1 MPAFLHSPKPQKNLQ
16 SSSKSPS
23 GSARLAYSR
32 TELTMLKLGFTR
44 ADIVEMPYSRAAWYV
59 QAAAETH
66 GEEDKGPRDASQADI
81 EAF

>member
-1 MPAFLHSPKPQKNLQ
+1 
-16 SSSKSPS
+16 
-23 GSARLAYSR
+23 
-32 TELTMLKLGFTR
+32 MLKLGFTR